1 VFDLRVAVARS
12 HLLVRKE
19 RNFHNISGPRRIWK
33 NRRTAEGR
41 QVYPACVRCRRLNV
55 NNSNAG
61 GIGGAARVVKRETE
75 RANGTYAA
83 RMQSQSQLRER
94 YLRRESRLSSK
105 NAESSVREN
114 GEGKEEVKID
124 KNGEGPLYA
133 QDARRFIFQD
143 KKPAIVPLAV

>member
-1 VFDLRVAVARS
+1 
-12 HLLVRKE
+12 
-19 RNFHNISGPRRIWK
+19 
-33 NRRTAEGR
+33 
-41 QVYPACVRCRRLNV
+41 
-55 NNSNAG
+55 
-61 GIGGAARVVKRETE
+61 
-75 RANGTYAA
+75 
-83 RMQSQSQLRER
+83 MQSQSQLRER